1 MARNREEDEMI
12 GSIPEHGEDPRF
24 ADGEGVVLSSNGA
37 FTEIED
43 FDQFDTVDVDETPFM
58 GRVTDEDGYPGFRP
72 YVDAN
77 VAFDKAAGIDLKSR
91 DPEMPDDEFAADDEL
106 AHRINQHEDAATDA
120 VGAPVS
126 DIAQLA
132 QVSRA
137 RHAEITSRAKYVR
150 INPESAYR
158 ALLGGQQLM
167 TTAKPTTVQVATWSA
182 DSDVETTAVTIQ
194 FLPVVTSIQNIAGAF
209 THRPLRTYGV
219 INFGTRG
226 VYTVEVDIGL
236 GQQLTLGASEVSLQ
250 VGIEDTRAWPGG
262 TSDQTIV
269 LAGMISFLPCVR
281 TAPLTRTKYIDFLAT
296 GSFAQV
302 LVPPFAKT
310 LQVYRDLGNTAAFL
324 LIVID
329 TAFTAGYT
337 VTIPAGAVAAPV
349 LLAGDITRVVIL
361 QTAGPVSNYTL
372 IFELGL

>member
-194 FLPVVTSIQNIAGAF
+194 FLPVVTSIPKSAGAF
-209 THRPLRTYGV
+209 TAKPLRTYGV

-250 VGIEDTRAWPGG
+250 VGIEDTSLAWAGR
-262 TSDQTIV
+262 TVDQTII

-281 TAPLTRTKYIDFLAT
+281 TAPLTRTKYVDFVAT
-296 GSFAQV
+296 GSFPEV
-302 LVPPFAKT
+302 DVPPFAKK
-310 LQVYRDLGNTAAFL
+310 LQVYRDNASAVQILT
-324 LIVID
+324 VD
-329 TAFTAGYT
+329 TAFTSGYST
-337 VTIPAGAVAAPV
+337 VVPIGAVAPSI
-349 LLAGDITRVVIL
+349 LLAGNTTRVIL
-361 QTAGPVSNYTL
+361 FQTAGPVTNYTL
-372 IFELGL
+372 VFELSL